1 MAKLKPDE
9 RWQRHL
15 LERFEAFRLSDELL
29 KLRAEGLRALG
40 RTRLLT
46 TEEYWK
52 LPLGKGPLA
61 YDSSWQKKCETI
73 AERFGLAHWTVKM
86 ACLLEGYDPGKQ
98 PFPKGAQW
106 PSVRIVTESTDEVFL
121 KHLFH
126 HALFFGIYVDLQQG
140 GSRTAIVFP
149 DSCPVYGPLESSLP
163 DSHRPPREKAFSV
176 ELSAPPGYPPEALE
190 ELARFA
196 AQLSRELLR
205 CLGYSAVKRLR
216 VSKLLDEGRDL
227 RLQESHLP
235 KRELYEIVAKKWDE
249 GTVNEDEERR
259 KLVKSR
265 RHKLRKRLIK
275 PFQNGRAT

>member
-15 LERFEAFRLSDELL
+15 LERFEAFRLSDELP
-29 KLRAEGLRALG
+29 KLRAEALHALG

-46 TEEYWK
+46 AEEYWK
-52 LPLGKGPLA
+52 LPLAKGPLA

-86 ACLLEGYDPGKQ
+86 ACLLEGYDPREQ
-98 PFPKGAQW
+98 PFPIGAQW
-106 PSVRIVTESTDEVFL
+106 PSVRIVTESTDKVFL

-126 HALFFGIYVDLQQG
+126 HALCFGIYVDLQQG

-149 DSCPVYGPLESSLP
+149 DSCPVYGLLESPLP
-163 DSHRPPREKAFSV
+163 DSHRPPREKAFRV

-190 ELARFA
+190 ELARSA

-205 CLGYSAVKRLR
+205 RLGYSAAKRLR
-216 VSKLLDEGRDL
+216 VSKLLDEARDL

-235 KRELYEIVAKKWDE
+235 KRELYEIVAEKWDE
-249 GTVNEDEERR
+249 GTVSEDEERR